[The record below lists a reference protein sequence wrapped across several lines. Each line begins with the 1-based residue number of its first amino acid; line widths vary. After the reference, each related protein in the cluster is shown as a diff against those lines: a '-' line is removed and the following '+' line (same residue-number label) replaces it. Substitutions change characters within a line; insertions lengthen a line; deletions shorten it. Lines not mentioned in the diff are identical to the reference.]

1 MSKSVIDII
10 NKLDY
15 SIIADHR
22 KDLLKPLHEYVIF
35 KVKQKVEAN
44 LNFIC
49 THNSRRSQIA
59 QVWAKIMSDYYG
71 FNINCFSGGTITTEC
86 NKRTIASFG
95 RMGFMIKNPGGEN
108 PHYELTYHEKKKPI
122 IVFSKAYDDAINPRN
137 NFAAIMNF
145 VIFPVFF
152 LSGSLYPVSKL
163 PDPLGIL
170 AKLNPYTYGVDL
182 LKHSINIPMGGIA
195 DFTIVNNVVY
205 LSAFTILSFFISS
218 WRFSDE
224 KITSKWFPRAK
235 I

>member
-1 MSKSVIDII
+1 MSKSVIDLI

-15 SIIADHR
+15 SIIANHR
-22 KDLLKPLHEYVIF
+22 KDLLKPLHDYVIL

-95 RMGFMIKNPGGEN
+95 RMGFTIKNPGGEN

-137 NFAAIMNF
+137 NFAAIMTCTNADENCP
-145 VIFPVFF
+145 IIPGSEKRISLPYEDPKVFDN
-152 LSGSLYPVSKL
+152 STQESEKYDERSLQIAMEMKYVFNNE
-163 PDPLGIL
+163 
-170 AKLNPYTYGVDL
+170 LN
-182 LKHSINIPMGGIA
+182 
-195 DFTIVNNVVY
+195 
-205 LSAFTILSFFISS
+205 
-218 WRFSDE
+218 
-224 KITSKWFPRAK
+224 
-235 I
+235 

>member
-1 MSKSVIDII
+1 MITKYFEQFLTELISHLGKNLMSKSVIDII

-15 SIIADHR
+15 SMIADHR

-95 RMGFMIKNPGGEN
+95 RMGFMINNPGGEN

-137 NFAAIMNF
+137 NFAAIMTCTNADENCP
-145 VIFPVFF
+145 IIPGSEKRISLPYEDPKVFDN
-152 LSGSLYPVSKL
+152 STQESEKYDERSLQIAMEMKYVFNNE
-163 PDPLGIL
+163 
-170 AKLNPYTYGVDL
+170 LN
-182 LKHSINIPMGGIA
+182 
-195 DFTIVNNVVY
+195 
-205 LSAFTILSFFISS
+205 
-218 WRFSDE
+218 
-224 KITSKWFPRAK
+224 
-235 I
+235 